1 MTRAARRAI
10 PALLAV
16 LTATLLSLALLAGP
30 AAAADDAEGD
40 HGITSEQASGFGTG
54 QWDGMLLA
62 AGAGLLMGLL
72 VFAMSR
78 PGDIH
83 RVDAH
88 HGSPKGDQQMAP

>member
-16 LTATLLSLALLAGP
+16 LTAILLSLALAAGP
-30 AAAADDAEGD
+30 AVAADDAGGD
-40 HGITSEQASGFGTG
+40 HGTTAEASGFGSG

-62 AGAGLLMGLL
+62 AGAGLVMGLL
-72 VFAMSR
+72 AFAMSR
-78 PGDIH
+78 PGEID

-88 HGSPKGDQQMAP
+88 HESPHGDQQMAT